1 VSVTGDDLEIL
12 KAQAEAI
19 RDEANNLRR
28 VLTEKANACMQ
39 CFTAAG
45 AVPTSDPDEAIRN
58 ILTRRREN
66 LAEFDEA
73 FAEYRKLLDEL
84 EGSYKELSDVKAKIG

>member
-1 VSVTGDDLEIL
+1 VAVTGDDLEIL
-12 KAQAEAI
+12 KAQVEAI

-28 VLTEKANACMQ
+28 VLTDKANACMQ

-45 AVPTSDPDEAIRN
+45 AVPTNDPDEAIRN
-58 ILTRRREN
+58 ILDRRREN

-73 FAEYRKLLDEL
+73 YKEYQGMLDEL
-84 EGSYKELSDVKAKIG
+84 EASYNELRDVKAKLA

>member
-1 VSVTGDDLEIL
+1 MAVTGDDLEIL
-12 KAQAEAI
+12 KAQVEAI

-28 VLTEKANACMQ
+28 VLTDKANACMQ

-66 LAEFDEA
+66 LADFDEA
-73 FAEYRKLLDEL
+73 FLEYRKMLDEL
-84 EGSYKELSDVKAKIG
+84 EGSYTELSEVKAKIG